1 LHKAVFSSF
10 VRMTNFVY
18 RLTLHR
24 PVQQQQQQQQQ
35 QQRLR
40 VIEDE
45 SRDGNASL

>member
-1 LHKAVFSSF
+1 
-10 VRMTNFVY
+10 MTNFVY

-24 PVQQQQQQQQQ
+24 PVQQQQQQQ

>member
-1 LHKAVFSSF
+1 
-10 VRMTNFVY
+10 MTNFVY

-35 QQRLR
+35 RLR

-45 SRDGNASL
+45 SRDCNASL